1 MKKMK
6 KRPYPLTVTKRSV
19 KKKMTKARKK
29 MAEIRKCR
37 EMKGARKCREM
48 QEARKCRE
56 MQEAIEDAQR
66 EIQQR
71 MKISPALSYLEQIRM
86 HFGSKSHIY
95 DDFLDLLREFKSK
108 M

>member
-29 MAEIRKCR
+29 MAEI
-37 EMKGARKCREM
+37 RKCREM

-86 HFGSKSHIY
+86 HFGSKSHVY